1 MHHYFR
7 DNPESIDQLFR
18 AVGFTSFPDVVATE
32 DLSGDV
38 TMLDPVPRQADSV
51 LKARTRAGDEFVVIF
66 EAQQRR
72 RDEKRIR
79 WPQYVTSLHDRHE
92 VPVVLVIVCNDRST
106 AVWAARPIMIETD
119 FWRTCVVRPLV
130 LGPDEVPV
138 LDGPI
143 SEASLM
149 LAVFGVM
156 THGKDRSILGILE
169 PLAKAV
175 HQTDEE
181 MRTKLALEIQSAL
194 IEPVLAQKW
203 KELMLLMTTDEE
215 SMRANPVFGEV
226 LRKVEDAAEAK
237 GIAEG
242 EAKGEAES
250 VLIVLE
256 DREIEVTEAQR
267 ERILAV
273 HDHEMLRRWLR
284 LALRVGAADELFG

>member
-7 DNPESIDQLFR
+7 DRPESIDQLFR
-18 AVGFTSFPDVVATE
+18 AVGFTTFPDIVATE

-51 LKARTRAGDEFVVIF
+51 VKARTKEGDEFVLIF
-66 EAQQRR
+66 EAQQGRPE
-72 RDEKRIR
+72 EKRIR

-92 VPVVLVIVCNDRST
+92 MPVVLVIVCNDRAT
-106 AVWAARPIMIETD
+106 ADWAARPITIRTE
-119 FWRTCVVRPLV
+119 FWQTCVVRPLV

-138 LDGPI
+138 LKGPI
-143 SEASLM
+143 SDADLM
-149 LAVFGVM
+149 LAVFGVI
-156 THGKDRSILGILE
+156 THGRDRSILGILE

-237 GIAEG
+237 G
-242 EAKGEAES
+242 EAES
-250 VLIVLE
+250 ILIVLE
-256 DREIEVTEAQR
+256 DREIEVTDAQR

-273 HDHEMLRRWLR
+273 HDRELLRRWLR
-284 LALRVGAADELFG
+284 MALHVSAADELFG